1 MPEGSCRRQRP
12 EPPAGAS
19 GEAKQPLRAE
29 MPGEPA
35 MRRWPHPAGAQPSGR
50 EEAALH
56 YIRSALSYQNQTL
69 ADIKALLEQVVLA
82 LEEDREQR

>member
-1 MPEGSCRRQRP
+1 MPECPCRRQRP
-12 EPPAGAS
+12 ESPAGAA

-69 ADIKALLEQVVLA
+69 ADIKALLERVVLA
-82 LEEDREQR
+82 LEEDREPR